1 MLELLFLKFFP
12 EFFLLWPILYYVTET
27 RDKFAWTGTE
37 VLRYLYS
44 SLGLLLKFFATFTNC
59 FNCYWSS
66 SLPLLIAWTVTE
78 VFRDLYYILNLL
90 SAVPAITVVQINITI
105 FKFYFWFYYP
115 IMFSF
120 EQIFFFINLVSF
132 WNNGWAYF
140 LFYALPYYSIT
151 QQF

>member
-1 MLELLFLKFFP
+1 ML
-12 EFFLLWPILYYVTET
+12 ILYLDCTQCY
-27 RDKFAWTGTE
+27 RLHSQQCWNYFRSSFFKSFSPLANPLLYYWDKRSVWILP
-37 VLRYLYS
+37 VIDCLD
-44 SLGLLLKFFATFTNC
+44 
-59 FNCYWSS
+59 CYWSS

-78 VFRDLYYILNLL
+78 VFRYLYYILNLL
-90 SAVPAITVVQINITI
+90 SAVQAITVVQVNITI
-105 FKFYFWFYYP
+105 FKFYFGFYYP

-151 QQF
+151 QEF